1 MASNWIK
8 DALFYEIYPIS
19 YKDSNGDGL
28 GDLKGIIEKL
38 DYVKDLGF
46 NAIWLNP
53 FYKSTFKDGGY
64 DVVDFFK
71 VDRRFGSMKDFENLL
86 KKAHSL
92 DIKIIIDLIPGHTS
106 EEHPLF
112 LESAKPERNEYSDM
126 FIWNANIWDYERP
139 YILISG
145 RHPRNGSF
153 MVNYFSHQPALN
165 YGFNRITHPNW
176 QLHYTDSRTFK
187 ARQLMKDIMKFWMKK
202 GVDGFRVDMAD
213 SLVKNDEEK
222 EATIEVWQDII
233 GEVKKEYPDIVLV
246 SEWAYPKKALKAGFT
261 SDFVLDHRD
270 NFTHYLARST
280 MQTEGLSV
288 LDGGDQKRFI
298 NNVMD
303 WVNQAKEQN
312 GYISMISGNH
322 DCPRIATM
330 NEGDKLRI
338 FYMMLFTLPGVPFVY
353 YGDEIGMKHRNLH
366 SKDGGYQRTGDRTPM
381 QWNNSKNRGFS
392 TTDGELY
399 LPVDEE
405 ECNVEDQLKD
415 KNSLLN
421 YIKEMIKVRKH
432 YSSLSNNNI
441 RFEDRDDKILV
452 YERDDLYVI
461 VNLSNHDLPVDTTN
475 LVIAS
480 SNDAI
485 QNGKLKPTS
494 SIILRK

>member
-1 MASNWIK
+1 MANWIK

-19 YKDSNGDGL
+19 FKDSNGDGY
-28 GDLKGIIEKL
+28 GDLNGITSKL
-38 DYVKDLGF
+38 EYVKDLGF

-64 DVVDFFK
+64 DVTNFFA
-71 VDRRFGSMKDFENLL
+71 VDRKFGKMKDFENLL
-86 KKAHSL
+86 KKAHEL
-92 DIKIIIDLIPGHTS
+92 DLKIIVDLIPGHTS

-112 LESAKPERNEYSDM
+112 LESAKAERNEYSDM

-176 QLHYTDSRTFK
+176 QLHYTDPRTFK
-187 ARQLMKDIMKFWMKK
+187 ARQLMKDVMKFWLKK

-222 EATIEVWQDII
+222 TATIEVWQDII
-233 GEVKKEYPDIVLV
+233 GEVKSEYPDVVLV
-246 SEWAYPKKALKAGFT
+246 SEWAYPEKALKAGFT

-280 MQTEGLSV
+280 PQTEGLSV

-303 WVNQAKEQN
+303 WVNQAKNHN

-322 DCPRIATM
+322 DCPRIATFHD
-330 NEGDKLRI
+330 GDKLKL
-338 FYMMLFTLPGVPFVY
+338 FYMFLFTLPGVPFVY
-353 YGDEIGMKHRNLH
+353 YGDEIGMKHRNLP

-381 QWNNSKNRGFS
+381 QWDNSKNRGFS

-399 LPVDEE
+399 LPVDDEI
-405 ECNVEDQLKD
+405 CNVEDEIND
-415 KNSLLN
+415 NDSLLN
-421 YIKEMIKVRKH
+421 YIKEMIKVRKSF
-432 YSSLSNNNI
+432 SSLSNNNI
-441 RFEDRDDKILV
+441 RFENRDDNILV
-452 YERDDLYVI
+452 YERDEIYVI
-461 VNLSNHDLPVDTTN
+461 VNLSDHELPVDTSN
-475 LVIAS
+475 LVIGS
-480 SNDAI
+480 SKNSI
-485 QNGKLKPTS
+485 INGKLQPNTG
-494 SIILRK
+494 IILRK